1 MGNNQ
6 NINSVMKNDNARIGH
21 IGEIAV
27 TLELLKK
34 GFDVININSYYRNY
48 KNADLVCM
56 NPSTGKSA
64 MIQVKTGTTHNILTG
79 FISETNGTIKDLE
92 SSIIGPWVFVY
103 IPEGNYSDVKFYIL
117 SKDEVKTLIESS
129 NKWYVTAWNR
139 KLKSKP
145 MVGLEIAWLEG
156 NNTPAKTE
164 GAKRYPEYNNPL
176 GKTSIKG
183 QKVSENRW
191 DKIIDLLK

>member
-1 MGNNQ
+1 
-6 NINSVMKNDNARIGH
+6 
-21 IGEIAV
+21 
-27 TLELLKK
+27 
-34 GFDVININSYYRNY
+34 
-48 KNADLVCM
+48 
-56 NPSTGKSA
+56 
-64 MIQVKTGTTHNILTG
+64 
-79 FISETNGTIKDLE
+79 
-92 SSIIGPWVFVY
+92 
-103 IPEGNYSDVKFYIL
+103 
-117 SKDEVKTLIESS
+117 
-129 NKWYVTAWNR
+129 
-139 KLKSKP
+139 

>member
-1 MGNNQ
+1 MMNN
-6 NINSVMKNDNARIGH
+6 NARIGL
-21 IGEIAV
+21 IGETAV

-34 GFDVININSYYRNY
+34 GIDVVNINSYYRNY
-48 KNADLVCM
+48 KNADLECM
-56 NPSTGKSA
+56 NPETGKSA

-79 FISETNGTIKDLE
+79 FISETNGTIKNLD

-103 IPEGNYSDVKFYIL
+103 IPDGNYSDMKFYIL

-129 NKWYVTAWNR
+129 NKWYVIEWDR
-139 KLKSKP
+139 DLKSKP

-156 NNTPAKTE
+156 NNTPAKTN
-164 GAKRYPEYNNPL
+164 GTKTYPEYKNPL
-176 GKTSIKG
+176 GQQSIKG

>member
-1 MGNNQ
+1 
-6 NINSVMKNDNARIGH
+6 MKNDNARIGH

-79 FISETNGTIKDLE
+79 FISETNGTIKDLD

-117 SKDEVKTLIESS
+117 SKDEVKKLIVSS
-129 NKWYVTAWNR
+129 NLWYVKDWNR
-139 KLKSKP
+139 TLTCKP
-145 MVGLEIAWLEG
+145 IVGVFTEWLEG
-156 NNTPAKTE
+156 KNQPGKSSLKYT
-164 GAKRYPEYNNPL
+164 YPEYQNPL
-176 GKTSIKG
+176 ASQSQNGLKIA
-183 QKVSENRW
+183 EERW
-191 DKIIDLLK
+191 DKIEDLLK